1 MADNLGTA
9 SAAHAASANSA
20 GGATGEANPAT
31 GATRPA
37 TGATPQLPMA
47 TVKTGT
53 SIEFRNVRK
62 VFHQGKREI
71 VALDDVNISIPAGSI
86 VGIIGY
92 SGAGKS
98 TLVRQINGLDRPT
111 SGQILLDGQDIVGL
125 PESKMRKLRSN
136 IGMIFQQFNLFQSR
150 NVAGNVAYPL
160 GLQGV
165 EKKEKQARVAELL
178 EFVGLQDKGKAYPE
192 QLSGGQKQ
200 RVGIARALATN
211 PSLLLADEAT
221 SALDPSTTRD
231 VLELLRRVN
240 RELGITIVVI
250 THEMEVVRSIAD
262 QVVVMQGGK
271 VVEQGSVYEVF
282 SNPATDVAAN
292 FVATSLRNTPD
303 QVESEALQTGTGRLF
318 TVTLA
323 EGIGFFSAVS
333 ALDSNH
339 VSVNIVHGGVTTLQQ
354 HSFGKLTL
362 RLTPKDEEG
371 ERAIQQFYETMSAT
385 TDVEEIR

>member
-1 MADNLGTA
+1 MAENLGADATA
-9 SAAHAASANSA
+9 SAVSASSSAA
-20 GGATGEANPAT
+20 GGATAAKTDANTAT
-31 GATRPA
+31 SKATTTTETNRRNI
-37 TGATPQLPMA
+37 
-47 TVKTGT
+47 GT

-62 VFHQGKREI
+62 VFHQGKRKI

-86 VGIIGY
+86 VGVIGY

-111 SGQILLDGQDIVGL
+111 SGEILLDGQNIVGL

-165 EKKEKQARVAELL
+165 NKKEKQARVAELL
-178 EFVGLQDKGKAYPE
+178 EFVGLQDKGKSYPE

-221 SALDPSTTRD
+221 SALDPSTTKD

-282 SNPATDVAAN
+282 SDPSTDVAAN

-303 QVESEALQTGTGRLF
+303 QLESEVLQAGTGRLF
-318 TVTLA
+318 TVTMA

-333 ALDSNH
+333 ALGDAN

-362 RLTPKDEEG
+362 RLTANDEAG
-371 ERAIQQFYETMSAT
+371 ERAIQNFYETMSAT
-385 TDVEEIR
+385 TEVEEIR